1 MFGCIKRLINWEGV
15 KYDSRWDKLD
25 NDEMLSL
32 IASNASETEI
42 PRLSSVLDKS
52 TDNRSLKE
60 ISRITVTSETTGL
73 MFFNKSEHP
82 VFFFVQVQED

>member
-32 IASNASETEI
+32 IASNSSESEI
-42 PRLSSVLDKS
+42 PRLDAVLAKS
-52 TDNRSLKE
+52 DTRSLKD

-73 MFFNKSEHP
+73 MFFSKSEHP